1 MFKIIMYN
9 VGYFGG
15 GYTEVSVGT
24 ASRSRTLL
32 DTS

>member
-15 GYTEVSVGT
+15 GYTEVKLLE
-24 ASRSRTLL
+24 RLL
-32 DTS
+32 DQGHY